1 MSWESDAAPEPKD
14 YTRWIWAGIVV
25 VSVIALTILWFAG
38 ARERNISV
46 VRARHILVKF
56 DKTNPQD
63 RARAL
68 ERVND
73 LRARIVGG
81 EKFPALAREY
91 SDDPGSAPRGGDL
104 GFYRRGKFEG
114 AFEEYVWSAPIGQ
127 LSNVVETD
135 HGFHL
140 ILVDDRHLSGA
151 ERFEV
156 ERQKA
161 RSAEPPAG
169 QDGAPADAVAG
180 E

>member
-14 YTRWIWAGIVV
+14 YTRRIWVGIVV
-25 VSVIALTILWFAG
+25 VSVVALTILWFAG

-56 DKTNPQD
+56 DKANPQD

-73 LRARIVGG
+73 LRARIVAG
-81 EKFPALAREY
+81 EKFHTLAREY

-104 GFYRRGKFEG
+104 GFYRRGKFED
-114 AFEEYVWSAPIGQ
+114 AFEEYVWSAPVGQ
-127 LSNVVETD
+127 LSNVVETG

-140 ILVDDRHLSGA
+140 IVVDDRHLSSA
-151 ERFEV
+151 EQFEL
-156 ERQKA
+156 ERQRA
-161 RSAEPPAG
+161 RSAGPSSG
-169 QDGAPADAVAG
+169 QEGAPADAVAG